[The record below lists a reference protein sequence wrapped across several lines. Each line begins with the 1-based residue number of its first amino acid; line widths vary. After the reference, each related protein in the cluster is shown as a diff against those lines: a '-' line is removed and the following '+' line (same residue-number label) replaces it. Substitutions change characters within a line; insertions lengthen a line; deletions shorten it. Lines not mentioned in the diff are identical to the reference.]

1 MRCEGVTQTLNADVI
16 ILTIIAGGSAGLLGL
31 APPLEIRNT
40 MQCKTSTPSPSYR
53 TVASYNRPNLTL
65 LVV

>member
-40 MQCKTSTPSPSYR
+40 MQCKNVN
-53 TVASYNRPNLTL
+53 TVPKLQDGYQL
-65 LVV
+65 